1 VLKSISI
8 PIIDLTSPSGKRRL
22 ESIKKVRSTGNAE
35 ALRTVEKI
43 ISDVRKKGDMAL
55 FAYTKKFDGVALN
68 DRSVTV
74 EAKEIKA
81 LAGKAPLGFK
91 KALKEAAKRI
101 YAYHSQQKSVAFSM
115 TTSEGMLSQKIQP
128 LSRVGVYVPGGHTLY
143 PSSVLMN
150 IIPAQIAG
158 VKEIVVVTPPRGG
171 LDPKIAFALDM
182 LKIRTVYK
190 VGGAQAIAALAY
202 GTRSIPAVDK
212 IVGPGNLYVALAK
225 KMVYG
230 TVDIDMVAGPS
241 EVVILADSTIQPEWI
256 ALDLLAQAEHGSGSE
271 SALCVV
277 EDLALAQRI
286 QQCLMK
292 EIASSPARAI
302 FERMKPDGICIIVAK
317 DRAQS
322 IDLINDC
329 APEHLQ
335 LMTKTYKRD
344 VERIHNASAIFCGPY
359 SPVALGDYYIGT
371 NHVLPTGR
379 CARYA
384 SPLGV
389 ESFIK
394 RMSIAEITA
403 HGLEKCAADV
413 SLLARAENFIHHA
426 LTVERRVRSTR
437 RYRYHGKRKEKRS
450 L

>member
-8 PIIDLTSPSGKRRL
+8 PIIDLASSSGRRRL
-22 ESIKKVRSTGNAE
+22 ENIKKVRGAGNVE
-35 ALRTVEKI
+35 AARIVDKI
-43 ISDVRKKGDMAL
+43 ISDIREKGDKAL
-55 FAYTKKFDGVALN
+55 FAYTKKFDDVSLN
-68 DRSVTV
+68 SYNVKV
-74 EAKEIKA
+74 QAKEIKA
-81 LAGKAPLGFK
+81 LAGKAPTGFK

-101 YAYHSQQKSVAFSM
+101 YAYHSQQKSVAFSIV
-115 TTSEGMLSQKIQP
+115 TAEGRLSQKIQP

-150 IIPAQIAG
+150 VIPAQIAG

-182 LKIRTVYK
+182 LKIRNVYK
-190 VGGAQAIAALAY
+190 IGGAQAIAALAY
-202 GTRSIPAVDK
+202 GTNSIPAVDK

-230 TVDIDMVAGPS
+230 TVDIDMIAGPS
-241 EVVILADSTIQPEWI
+241 EVVILADSSAQPEWI

-277 EDLALAQRI
+277 EDLAFAQRI
-286 QQCLMK
+286 KQCLLD

-302 FERMKPDGICIIVAK
+302 FERMKPDGICIFIARSRK
-317 DRAQS
+317 QS
-322 IDLINDC
+322 IEFINDC

-335 LMTKTYKRD
+335 IMTKEYTRD
-344 VERIHNASAIFCGPY
+344 VEEVKNASAIFCGAY
-359 SPVALGDYYIGT
+359 TPVALGDYYIGT

-379 CARYA
+379 CARFA

-403 HGLEKCAADV
+403 NGLKKCAANV

-426 LTVERRVRSTR
+426 LTVERRMGSPR
-437 RYRYHGKRKEKRS
+437 RHHGKR
-450 L
+450 